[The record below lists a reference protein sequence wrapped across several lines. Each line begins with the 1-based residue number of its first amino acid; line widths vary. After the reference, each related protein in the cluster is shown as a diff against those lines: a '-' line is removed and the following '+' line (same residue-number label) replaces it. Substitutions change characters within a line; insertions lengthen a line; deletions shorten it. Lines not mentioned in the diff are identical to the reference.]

1 MTLSLILAQSENRVL
16 GRDNDLPWH
25 LPADLKRFKK
35 LTVGHTMVM
44 GRKTWESIGRPLPRR
59 RSLVLSR
66 DPDFWAEGAEV
77 FRDLDEALAAQL
89 HFAPFDGGQ
98 KRFAERHGRNA
109 APEEIFVIGG
119 ASLFAESL
127 PRADRLYLTWVHAD
141 VEGDVFCP
149 ELDLSAFK
157 RIESTRHQADA
168 RHDYPFTFETWHRLD
183 GHRSDGPRLD
193 AAGPGNGEGS

>member
-66 DPDFWAEGAEV
+66 DPDFRAEGAEV
-77 FRDLDEALAAQL
+77 FRDLDEALAA
-89 HFAPFDGGQ
+89 APG
-98 KRFAERHGRNA
+98 
-109 APEEIFVIGG
+109 EEVFVIGG

-149 ELDLSAFK
+149 ELDLSAFE
-157 RIESTRHQADA
+157 RIESTRHPADA
-168 RHDYPFTFETWHRLD
+168 RHAYAFTFETWHR
-183 GHRSDGPRLD
+183 SDGPHLD
-193 AAGPGNGEGS
+193 AVGSGNGEGS